1 MRLLSIGSPMPNVAI
16 DNYNALTAPSY
27 FDYDALLI
35 DPESITRCVREVVT
49 GAAAFE
55 AFDGRPVIN
64 GPSDASSVA
73 ASDLLKRRSDET
85 ERLLGVGGVVV
96 VVARPNAV
104 QPGVLGFEG
113 CDRYSWLPA
122 PAGLSWGP
130 PLLRA
135 AEGQTVRVVNEDHPL
150 TTVLRNFRANIRH
163 RAVFD
168 DRIEAFRQHGR
179 TVAVGGA
186 NVPIA
191 VQFNVLGGTVVFLPA
206 FTDEM
211 GSVRS
216 NLAEALVDGIRQILS
231 DVPTQA
237 PYFAQSVAVPGLAV
251 VESDLAD
258 VEREASSLAERVES
272 GRARQRELASH
283 RDLLWQDGA
292 GFAAALRRI
301 VTMLGFS
308 VTSPAGEPLE
318 VEADGASAYIEFEA
332 SRGVVVEWPYVRLQ
346 RRLEERLLKR
356 GDQLKGIVVV
366 NGFRESDPPSR
377 EQQYTDALRTACE
390 NYRYCLVTGETLFAI
405 SLAIM
410 DGASPNV
417 LDGVRRRM
425 MRTNGL
431 LSTEHALGT
440 AGEPSG
446 PLF

>member
-1 MRLLSIGSPMPNVAI
+1 MQTIIRRSFTLSVLLGI
-16 DNYNALTAPSY
+16 ALTA
-27 FDYDALLI
+27 
-35 DPESITRCVREVVT
+35 
-49 GAAAFE
+49 
-55 AFDGRPVIN
+55 
-64 GPSDASSVA
+64 
-73 ASDLLKRRSDET
+73 
-85 ERLLGVGGVVV
+85 
-96 VVARPNAV
+96 V
-104 QPGVLGFEG
+104 QAGLLGFEG

-122 PAGLSWGP
+122 PASVSWGP

-135 AEGQTVRVVNEDHPL
+135 AEGQTVRVVNEDHSL
-150 TTVLRNFRANIRH
+150 TTVLRNFRSNIRY

-168 DRIEAFRQHGR
+168 DRNEAFRQHGR

-191 VQFNVLGGTVVFLPA
+191 VQFKVLGGTVVFLPA

-211 GSVRS
+211 GDVRS
-216 NLAEALVDGIRQILS
+216 NLAEALVDGIRRMLS
-231 DVPTQA
+231 DIPAEA
-237 PYFAQSVAVPGLAV
+237 PYFTRSVAVPGLAL

-258 VEREASSLAERVES
+258 IERDAGALTERVES

-292 GFAAALRRI
+292 GFSVALRRLI
-301 VTMLGFS
+301 TLLGFS
-308 VTSPAGEPLE
+308 VTSSASEPLE
-318 VEADGASAYIEFEA
+318 VEADGGGAFVEFEA
-332 SRGVVVEWPYVRLQ
+332 SRAAVVEWPYVRLQ

-366 NGFRESDPPSR
+366 NGFRESDPASR

-410 DGASPNV
+410 DGASPGV
-417 LDGVRRRM
+417 LEGIRRRM

-431 LSTEHALGT
+431 LSTDHALGT
-440 AGEPSG
+440 AEEQSNT
-446 PLF
+446 LF